1 MTLSEK
7 MKQIPFF
14 QTRTII
20 DSSDRETIGLVGFKE
35 NEDDVYS
42 SIVASPASTSGI
54 IPDMVMIS
62 SNGCLVRLDAGEQTI
77 LISMS
82 KEEDKDGFSETFP
95 ASIDDGEFFQ
105 STLINDYRHINFEHI
120 EALRQVMELI
130 NDTRKESIQCIDSP
144 PA

>member
-105 STLINDYRHINFEHI
+105 STLINDYRHISFEHI
-120 EALRQVMELI
+120 EALRQVMDLI
-130 NDTRKESIQCIDSP
+130 NDTRKESI
-144 PA
+144 